1 MFIVVFPAVLFAAAT
16 EGWSHGTG
24 RCNLAGGPAA
34 AAIVRPMAAII
45 IQVKVRPNARGS
57 SLLRQPDGSW
67 AAQVKAPA
75 MEGRANKEL
84 ISIIAEHF
92 RCPKSAVTIKSGNS
106 GRTKL
111 VRIAATGRGSGA
123 A

>member
-1 MFIVVFPAVLFAAAT
+1 
-16 EGWSHGTG
+16 
-24 RCNLAGGPAA
+24 
-34 AAIVRPMAAII
+34 MAAII
-45 IQVKVRPNARGS
+45 IQVKVRPNARDS

-75 MEGRANKEL
+75 LEGRANKEL
-84 ISIIAEHF
+84 ICLIAGHF
-92 RCPKSAVTIKSGNS
+92 RCPKSAVSIKSGNS

-111 VRIAATGRGSGA
+111 VRIAAPGRGSGA